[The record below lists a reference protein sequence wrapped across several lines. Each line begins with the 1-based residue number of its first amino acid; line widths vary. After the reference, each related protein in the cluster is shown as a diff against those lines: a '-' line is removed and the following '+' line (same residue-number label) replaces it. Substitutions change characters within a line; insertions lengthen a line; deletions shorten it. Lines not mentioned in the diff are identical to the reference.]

1 MTIGYKDSFYR
12 SVLKD
17 VKDKEIAWRQ
27 ALELFINIGGRT
39 TL

>member
-1 MTIGYKDSFYR
+1 MSIK
-12 SVLKD
+12 KEKI
-17 VKDKEIAWRQ
+17 VKNKEIAWRQ